1 MCICRQ
7 SAVRIIGIDAEK
19 GREVLMKSYGLS
31 RSGRWNVILLM
42 VGALLVWLFAI
53 WTFRYLL
60 FLQVDPPQLSLALTA
75 VWSEGLTVNR
85 TVPLLFMVVLI
96 VAAPLTLWNMALEWA
111 ATYTPTPDG
120 LRYRALGIELTIAWS
135 TVAEVR
141 LVDADSDEP
150 SHELRLKIDP
160 TGQIGNPLLRLLF
173 VQAYGKSA
181 LPVHHGVE
189 QSDDLIDE
197 IRRRSGIVAV

>member
-1 MCICRQ
+1 
-7 SAVRIIGIDAEK
+7 
-19 GREVLMKSYGLS
+19 MKSYGLS

-60 FLQVDPPQLSLALTA
+60 FLQVDPPQLSLALTT
-75 VWSEGLTVNR
+75 VWNEGLTVNR

-96 VAAPLTLWNMALEWA
+96 VAAPLTLWNMALEWS

-120 LRYRALGIELTIAWS
+120 LRYRALGVELTVAWS

-197 IRRRSGIVAV
+197 IRRRSGIAAV

>member
-1 MCICRQ
+1 
-7 SAVRIIGIDAEK
+7 
-19 GREVLMKSYGLS
+19 
-31 RSGRWNVILLM
+31 
-42 VGALLVWLFAI
+42 
-53 WTFRYLL
+53 
-60 FLQVDPPQLSLALTA
+60 
-75 VWSEGLTVNR
+75 
-85 TVPLLFMVVLI
+85 
-96 VAAPLTLWNMALEWA
+96 
-111 ATYTPTPDG
+111 

-197 IRRRSGIVAV
+197 IRRRSGIVVA